1 MELWNSLPENLCHL
15 DLSLGQFRRAR
26 KTHLVLLSLRYLV
39 IFILVCWQYIYLL
52 TYLLTLQKKQLEQ
65 YIISCK
71 TVADALRSTVLN
83 TKTSST
89 SGGKAPW
96 PQTPTIGSRSH
107 ARHGCV
113 FDPHFSLPSAAPVY
127 QYITIA
133 ARTTM
138 EGQWDMYSTLVTVN
152 PMSLKPET
160 EIRNPGFCRSLTSYY
175 RSHWQ

>member
-1 MELWNSLPENLCHL
+1 MEQPPREPLSSWPVSWTIPPSTKNASGFTESAIPS
-15 DLSLGQFRRAR
+15 DLYFS
-26 KTHLVLLSLRYLV
+26 VLT
-39 IFILVCWQYIYLL
+39 IHLL